1 MKGQFN
7 DFIDSPDIQNLIQQ
21 LRFEGDVYDTLKVE
35 ILDHQVE
42 RMTQLNAVLF
52 YPLILEDRLELVV
65 VAPNTQP
72 IRRTVEGVGRQQL
85 NQVIAEFRQA
95 LDSPTGDALP
105 PAQQLY
111 RWLIEPL
118 EADLAAAGIETIIY
132 APDGA
137 LRYIPLAALHD
148 GDQWLIQRFVVNN
161 ITAIS
166 LETLGD
172 TDRSATSDLRI
183 LAGAFANE
191 ATVYSPEP
199 ARGDQYYGLAFAGE
213 ESEPC
218 RRRYL
223 TPSPFTTTTLVWPK
237 Y

>member
-1 MKGQFN
+1 
-7 DFIDSPDIQNLIQQ
+7 
-21 LRFEGDVYDTLKVE
+21 
-35 ILDHQVE
+35 
-42 RMTQLNAVLF
+42 MTQLNAVLF

-72 IRRTVEGVGRQQL
+72 IRRTVEGVGQQQL

-148 GDQWLIQRFVVNN
+148 GDQWLIGFAVSIGNDLSRFPATTGAGCVGIQRRACV
-161 ITAIS
+161 A
-166 LETLGD
+166 
-172 TDRSATSDLRI
+172 
-183 LAGAFANE
+183 
-191 ATVYSPEP
+191 
-199 ARGDQYYGLAFAGE
+199 
-213 ESEPC
+213 
-218 RRRYL
+218 
-223 TPSPFTTTTLVWPK
+223 
-237 Y
+237 